1 MSHQC
6 QNGCSG
12 SFKFRGALNALAN
25 LDAKQAEK
33 GVVVHSSG
41 NHAGAVALAAK
52 IFEIPAYIVLP
63 TDAPQVH
70 KPQKVLMACCKQHDP
85 IPASMEEEVA
95 GGKHYS
101 AAPQWAASL

>member
-1 MSHQC
+1 MPWTC
-6 QNGCSG
+6 QRSPAACEHDRHLTRTGACSG
-12 SFKFRGALNALAN
+12 SFKFRGALNALSE

-63 TDAPQVH
+63 TDAPQVER
-70 KPQKVLMACCKQHDP
+70 PFTRSCWLVISAQCC
-85 IPASMEEEVA
+85 
-95 GGKHYS
+95 
-101 AAPQWAASL
+101 